1 MEYRIY
7 AGTYAV
13 RMKMVFSDT
22 GWMETAKYWK
32 GTGSSGYFKPIVSGP
47 FAEQDHDVCSDGGY
61 GVSWERGGEAF
72 AP

>member
-1 MEYRIY
+1 MR
-7 AGTYAV
+7 V

-47 FAEQDHDVCSDGGY
+47 FAERDHDVCSDGGY
-61 GVSWERGGEAF
+61 GVSWERGEAF